1 MLQRRNKLKD
11 FLMSALFVFGATHAF
26 AQETTEFQVNHGP
39 YLQEVTA
46 QGATF
51 VFTTSLPSFSFIE
64 LKEEGGKDI
73 KSYYHTEHGL
83 RDANTVFHSVRAE
96 GLKPGAVY
104 NYRIRSKEMRDF
116 QPYKVVFGDSI
127 TSQWYTF
134 RTTDP
139 THEGGSLFV
148 VSDVHNN
155 SEQLDTLL
163 NLCDYKTCDAFLYA
177 GDMMNYI
184 EDSETPFRAF
194 IDKSVQRFA
203 SSIPFN
209 MVRGNHETRGKL
221 ARSYPKLFPKSSGK
235 IYGSCR
241 MGDIMIVMLD
251 CGEDKPDDTQV
262 YAGLTDFDAYR
273 TEQAKWLAQ
282 LVETEEF
289 KTARYRIVISHYPMV
304 DIFPEEELTHGI
316 NDLKAKMLPI
326 MNKAHIDLMVSGH
339 THEFAF
345 HEKNKAGNAF
355 PVIVG
360 SNRSATRLDLSD
372 GKIRVKVVDTSGK
385 VLLNTLL

>member
-11 FLMSALFVFGATHAF
+11 FLMGVMLVFGTTHAF
-26 AQETTEFQVNHGP
+26 AQETTDFHVNHGP
-39 YLQEVTA
+39 YLQEVTPE
-46 QGATF
+46 GATF

-64 LKEEGGKDI
+64 LKEEGGKSI
-73 KSYYHTEHGL
+73 KPYYHTEHGL

-139 THEGGSLFV
+139 KREGGSLFV

-155 SEQLDTLL
+155 SNQLDTLL

-177 GDMMNYI
+177 GDMMNYM
-184 EDSETPFRAF
+184 EDDETPFRAF
-194 IDKSVQRFA
+194 IDTSVRLFA

-209 MVRGNHETRGKL
+209 MVRGNHETRGKM
-221 ARSYPKLFPKSSGK
+221 ARSYPNLFPKSGGK
-235 IYGSCR
+235 IYGSYR

-251 CGEDKPDDTQV
+251 CGEDKPDDTWV

-273 TEQAKWLAQ
+273 TEQAEWLAR

-326 MNKAHIDLMVSGH
+326 LNRANIDLMVSGH

-360 SNRSATRLDLSD
+360 SNRSATRIDIKD
-372 GKIRVKVVDTSGK
+372 GKIKAKVIDTAGK
-385 VLLNTLL
+385 VLLDTVF

>member
-11 FLMSALFVFGATHAF
+11 FLMGVLLVFGTTHAF

-209 MVRGNHETRGKL
+209 MGAETMRPAENWHAVIRNYSRNRTGRFTVRAGWET
-221 ARSYPKLFPKSSGK
+221 S
-235 IYGSCR
+235 
-241 MGDIMIVMLD
+241 
-251 CGEDKPDDTQV
+251 
-262 YAGLTDFDAYR
+262 
-273 TEQAKWLAQ
+273 
-282 LVETEEF
+282 
-289 KTARYRIVISHYPMV
+289 
-304 DIFPEEELTHGI
+304 
-316 NDLKAKMLPI
+316 
-326 MNKAHIDLMVSGH
+326 
-339 THEFAF
+339 
-345 HEKNKAGNAF
+345 
-355 PVIVG
+355 
-360 SNRSATRLDLSD
+360 
-372 GKIRVKVVDTSGK
+372 
-385 VLLNTLL
+385 